1 MKLTRF
7 QNKKL
12 DINKTELKA
21 WIEKYLIEGF
31 KLKLSSAW
39 VPQHRPTNLNRLSS
53 IKNQINKIEWFI
65 KQNIILAKLVNS
77 RNINKYCEN

>member
-31 KLKLSSAW
+31 RLKLSSAW
-39 VPQHRPTNLNRLSS
+39 APQHKPTNLNKLSS